1 MDNLYELSISEAS
14 GLLKKKELSPVD
26 LVASHLLRIQETD
39 EQLNSFITVLSDT
52 SKKNATQAEKEILA
66 GEWKGKLHG
75 IPIGLKDLYYTKGI
89 PTTVGSKIYEN
100 FIPEFNA
107 TVVDKLSE
115 AGAIIIGK
123 LQMHEFALGTTSHNP
138 HYGPARNPWNT
149 ECVTG
154 GSSGGSASSVS
165 SGQCMGALGS
175 DTGGSIRIPSALC
188 GIVGM
193 KPTFGR
199 VSRYG
204 VFPLSSSLDT
214 VGPMTRTVEDNAIML
229 NAIAGHD
236 INDSFSSEHHLS
248 DYTSDIEK
256 DISGIKIA
264 HPQTYFYDVIDEE
277 VVCLMEKASE
287 HFMNLGAKV
296 EPVEVPILEHTLA
309 ISGTILLS
317 EAAEIH
323 SENIRAKAEL
333 IGNDVKSRLQQG
345 ALTLGVDYVKS
356 QRARTIYNQK
366 IDDLFKTY
374 DILISPT
381 VATGA
386 PPLNDTSVDING
398 VQELIAPLL
407 ARLTRPQNI
416 TGLPTISLPIG
427 FTSKGLPVAMQ
438 LTAPAFQE
446 ARLYNVANQYEK
458 ISAFKNMLPPI

>member
-1 MDNLYELSISEAS
+1 M
-14 GLLKKKELSPVD
+14 LKRKELSPVD

-39 EQLNSFITVLSDT
+39 DHLNSFIKVLSDT
-52 SKKNATQAEKEILA
+52 SKTFAAQAEKEILA
-66 GEWKGKLHG
+66 GKWKGKLHG

-89 PTTVGSKIYEN
+89 PTTVGSKIYKD
-100 FIPEFNA
+100 FIPNFNA

-165 SGQCMGALGS
+165 AGQCMGALGS

-229 NAIAGHD
+229 NTISGHD
-236 INDSFSSEHHLS
+236 INDSFSSEHPLS

-277 VVCLMEKASE
+277 VVCLMKKASE
-287 HFMNLGAKV
+287 HFASLGAKV
-296 EPVEVPILEHTLA
+296 EPIEVPILEHYG
-309 ISGTILLS
+309 IVFHCSC
-317 EAAEIH
+317 H
-323 SENIRAKAEL
+323 RAH
-333 IGNDVKSRLQQG
+333 
-345 ALTLGVDYVKS
+345 T
-356 QRARTIYNQK
+356 
-366 IDDLFKTY
+366 
-374 DILISPT
+374 
-381 VATGA
+381 
-386 PPLNDTSVDING
+386 
-398 VQELIAPLL
+398 
-407 ARLTRPQNI
+407 
-416 TGLPTISLPIG
+416 
-427 FTSKGLPVAMQ
+427 
-438 LTAPAFQE
+438 
-446 ARLYNVANQYEK
+446 
-458 ISAFKNMLPPI
+458 

>member
-14 GLLKKKELSPVD
+14 SLLKRKELSPVD

-39 EQLNSFITVLSDT
+39 DHLNSFIKVLSDT
-52 SKKNATQAEKEILA
+52 SKTFAAQAEKEILA
-66 GEWKGKLHG
+66 GKWKGKLHG

-89 PTTVGSKIYEN
+89 PTTVGSKIYKD
-100 FIPEFNA
+100 FIPNFNA

-165 SGQCMGALGS
+165 AGQCMGALGS

-229 NAIAGHD
+229 NTISGHD

-277 VVCLMEKASE
+277 VVCLMKKASE
-287 HFMNLGAKV
+287 HFASLGAK
-296 EPVEVPILEHTLA
+296 VPILEHTLA
-309 ISGTILLS
+309 ISGTILLT

-323 SENIRAKAEL
+323 SENIRTKAEL

-345 ALTLGVDYVKS
+345 SLTSGVDYVKS
-356 QRARTIYNQK
+356 QRARTIYNLK
-366 IDDLFKTY
+366 VNNLFKTY
-374 DILISPT
+374 DILIAPT

-386 PPLNDTSVDING
+386 PPINDTSVEING
-398 VQELIAPLL
+398 VQELIAPLM

-427 FTSKGLPVAMQ
+427 FTSKGLPVSMQ

-446 ARLYNVANQYEK
+446 VRLYNVANQYEK
-458 ISAFKNMLPPI
+458 ISTFKNIIPPI